1 MPQLIFADYPPQI
14 FWLVVTFAILYVL
27 MAYVALPRVESVLE
41 ERRKRIA
48 DDLEAA
54 ERSKKDSEG
63 VIAQYEAAL
72 AQARSRA
79 QAISADTRT
88 KVNAESAAQR
98 SATEAKLAG
107 DVRAA
112 EGRIAVARDEALA
125 KIDSVATDAATGI
138 VERLLGQAPAAGTVA
153 AAVANA
159 ARK

>member
-14 FWLVVTFAILYVL
+14 FWLVVTFAILYIL

-54 ERSKKDSEG
+54 ERSKKDSEA

-88 KVNAESAAQR
+88 RVNTESTSQR

-112 EGRIAVARDEALA
+112 EGRIAAARDEALA
-125 KIDSVATDAATGI
+125 KIDGVATEAATGI
-138 VERLLGQAPAAGTVA
+138 VERLLGQVPAPGAVA

>member
-14 FWLVVTFAILYVL
+14 FWLVVTFAILYIL

-54 ERSKKDSEG
+54 ERSKKDSEA

-88 KVNAESAAQR
+88 RVNTESASQR

-112 EGRIAVARDEALA
+112 EGRIAAARDEALA
-125 KIDSVATDAATGI
+125 KIDGVATEAATGI
-138 VERLLGQAPAAGTVA
+138 VERLLGQVPAPGAVA

>member
-14 FWLVVTFAILYVL
+14 FWLAVTFAVLYVL

-54 ERSKKDSEG
+54 ERSKKDSEA

-72 AQARSRA
+72 AQARGRA

-88 KVNAESAAQR
+88 KVNADSAAQR
-98 SATEAKLAG
+98 SSIEAKLAG

-112 EGRIAVARDEALA
+112 EGKIAAARDEALT

-138 VERLLGQAPAAGTVA
+138 VERLLGQTPAPGSVA

>member
-1 MPQLIFADYPPQI
+1 MPQLTFTDYPPQI

-54 ERSKKDSEG
+54 ERSKKDSEA

-79 QAISADTRT
+79 QAISADSRA
-88 KVNAESAAQR
+88 KVGADSAAQR

-112 EGRIAVARDEALA
+112 EGRIAAARDEALA
-125 KIDSVATDAATGI
+125 KIDGVATEAATGI
-138 VERLLGQAPAAGTVA
+138 VERLLGQAPAAGAVA

>member
-14 FWLVVTFAILYVL
+14 FWLVVTFAILYIL

-54 ERSKKDSEG
+54 ERSKKDSEA

-88 KVNAESAAQR
+88 RVNADSAAQR

-112 EGRIAVARDEALA
+112 ETRIAAARDEALA

-138 VERLLGQAPAAGTVA
+138 VERLLGQAPAPGSVA

>member
-54 ERSKKDSEG
+54 ERSKKDSEA

-79 QAISADTRT
+79 QAISADSRTR
-88 KVNAESAAQR
+88 VNAESAAQR
-98 SATEAKLAG
+98 SATETRLAG

-112 EGRIAVARDEALA
+112 EARIAAARDEALT
-125 KIDSVATDAATGI
+125 KIDGMATDAAAGI
-138 VERLLGQAPAAGTVA
+138 VERLLGQAPAPGAVA
-153 AAVANA
+153 TAVANA